1 MARNAVGNKVK
12 VTINEIYWYHSI
24 LLSLLF
30 NSIMQSVNMINMLHE
45 VFRMQFSIDRWA
57 REESSP
63 SPVNS
68 APQGGG
74 ITMNRI
80 AGIDHITLCVENLDA
95 TEFLFTKVLGF
106 EVIWSARGVG
116 SDKSSMDTVVVQRG
130 EARVALMRGRDKTM
144 KSQINEFIEKYG
156 QGVQHFALEVDDIDA
171 VCREWEA
178 LGVQFSGPV
187 KEGRDGFGPLKQRF
201 TYPLFPVSGL
211 FIELIQ
217 REHGGEKAKTFVR
230 STVESLYQDIEREQA
245 SGLSRTIIDYNASLP
260 ASLAPMEKKPLKRA
274 S

>member
-1 MARNAVGNKVK
+1 
-12 VTINEIYWYHSI
+12 
-24 LLSLLF
+24 
-30 NSIMQSVNMINMLHE
+30 
-45 VFRMQFSIDRWA
+45 
-57 REESSP
+57 
-63 SPVNS
+63 
-68 APQGGG
+68 
-74 ITMNRI
+74 MNRI

-95 TEFLFTKVLGF
+95 AEFLFTKVLGF
-106 EVIWSARGVG
+106 EVIWSARDVG

-130 EARVALMRGRDKTM
+130 DAKVALMRGRDKTM

-171 VCREWEA
+171 VCHEWEA

-201 TYPLFPVSGL
+201 TYPIFPVSGL

-245 SGLSRTIIDYNASLP
+245 SGRARTIIDYNASLT
-260 ASLAPMEKKPLKRA
+260 PMEKKLLKQA